1 MMKKGKL
8 LLCALLAVLCQEPA
22 AAQDDQALFQAQA
35 GGASLL
41 YRGRKAYI
49 RNELFNGTYYWSD
62 PGYKKGSVVYNGKR
76 YDDVLLNIDAAR
88 QDLLVRIPNSVI
100 EKVVDERYT
109 ESFTIGDIRFLNLRF
124 LCGETAPEG
133 YWQVLHDGPIR
144 FLLQVYKRK
153 EQDLEGSKGNQTGY
167 DGPYRDKV
175 ILIYTRQVA
184 YCCLREDGTVVP
196 VRRRRD
202 LLKMFEPSLRREIRR
217 HVNRREGDGMIGF
230 ELYCT
235 EVLQYVESR

>member
-1 MMKKGKL
+1 MKKRIKPLCVL
-8 LLCALLAVLCQEPA
+8 LLIVLCGMPA
-22 AAQDDQALFQAQA
+22 AAQDDQTLFRNEA

-41 YRGRKAYI
+41 YRGRKAYVH
-49 RNELFNGTYYWSD
+49 NVLFNGTFYWRD
-62 PGYKKGSVVYNGKR
+62 PGFRSGTVLYNGKQ

-88 QDLLVRIPNSVI
+88 QDLIVRIPGSVL

-109 ESFTIGDIRFLNLRF
+109 ESFTLDGDRFLNLRY

-144 FLLQVYKRK
+144 FLLQVSKRK
-153 EQDLEGSKGNQTGY
+153 EQDLEGSKSNQTGY

-175 ILIYTRQVA
+175 FLVFTRQVS

-196 VRRRRD
+196 ISRRRD

-217 HVNRREGDGMIGF
+217 HVRRWEGDGLVGF
-230 ELYCT
+230 EQFCINA
-235 EVLQYVESR
+235 LQYVESR